1 MKFESG
7 LYLAGTHASR
17 VQARRP
23 GTHASRVQAR
33 RRRAYPSLC
42 LAAIITLIAG
52 ASLLA
57 PGQAV
62 QHSPLPF
69 ARGEELVYQAEFS
82 RALLR
87 GVDVAEFRFNSTS
100 EHIARGTDDPIILH
114 LTGDVVSKGLFPR
127 IAGFKFHQ
135 HIESTADA
143 EPFTTLRT
151 TRSEEQGKRVRQ
163 IEGVFDHQT
172 RKATWIERQP
182 NQRTTSIDFT
192 EPIQDVLTAIYFLRT
207 QQLDVGKSFEVLL
220 SDSGRVYRVPV
231 NVVERKTMDTAV
243 GRVKAIRIEPA
254 LFGDDALL
262 HARGQLSIWLTED
275 ERHLPVRAQ
284 LKMEIGTFDI
294 KLKRVTYSDAT
305 AK

>member
-1 MKFESG
+1 MDNIQVRIEEKIRPRWRLRVEFCLLG
-7 LYLAGTHASR
+7 VAAYLIFCS
-17 VQARRP
+17 
-23 GTHASRVQAR
+23 
-33 RRRAYPSLC
+33 
-42 LAAIITLIAG
+42 AA
-52 ASLLA
+52 
-57 PGQAV
+57 AV
-62 QHSPLPF
+62 AQQPKVKDLPF

-100 EHIARGTDDPIILH
+100 EHIARGADDPIILH

-143 EPFTTLRT
+143 EPFTSLRT
-151 TRSEEQGKRVRQ
+151 TRSEEQAKRVRQ
-163 IEGVFDHQT
+163 IEGVFDHQA

-207 QQLDVGKSFEVLL
+207 QNLDAGKSFEVLL

-231 NVVERKTMDTAV
+231 NVSGSNFVNGAV
-243 GRVKAIRIEPA
+243 GRVNGTDRATKFINANLVQVTLNAGDQLPPA
-254 LFGDDALL
+254 SLGIVVVNPTPGGGASNPLTFLVKPLHRLL
-262 HARGQLSIWLTED
+262 
-275 ERHLPVRAQ
+275 LPLVR
-284 LKMEIGTFDI
+284 
-294 KLKRVTYSDAT
+294 R
-305 AK
+305 

>member
-1 MKFESG
+1 MKKIRPQLRLRVEFCLLG
-7 LYLAGTHASR
+7 VAAYLIFCS
-17 VQARRP
+17 
-23 GTHASRVQAR
+23 
-33 RRRAYPSLC
+33 
-42 LAAIITLIAG
+42 AA
-52 ASLLA
+52 
-57 PGQAV
+57 AV
-62 QHSPLPF
+62 AQQPQVKDLPF

-100 EHIARGTDDPIILH
+100 EHIARGADDPIILH

-151 TRSEEQGKRVRQ
+151 MRSEEQGKRVRQ
-163 IEGVFDHQT
+163 IEAVFDHQA
-172 RKATWIERQP
+172 RKATWTERQP

-192 EPIQDVLTAIYFLRT
+192 EPIQDVLTAIYFLRI
-207 QQLDVGKSFEVLL
+207 QNLEPGKSFEVLL

-231 NVVERKTMDTAV
+231 NVTERKTMDTAV
-243 GRVKAIRIEPA
+243 GRVKVVRIEPA

-262 HARGQLSIWLTED
+262 HTRGQLSIWLTED

-284 LKMEIGTFDI
+284 LKVEIGTFDI

>member
-1 MKFESG
+1 MDRFQVRIKEKIRPRWILRVEFCLLG
-7 LYLAGTHASR
+7 FAAYLVFCSAA
-17 VQARRP
+17 A
-23 GTHASRVQAR
+23 
-33 RRRAYPSLC
+33 
-42 LAAIITLIAG
+42 LAQQ
-52 ASLLA
+52 
-57 PGQAV
+57 PKV
-62 QHSPLPF
+62 KDLPF

-151 TRSEEQGKRVRQ
+151 MRSEEQGKRVRQ

-182 NQRTTSIDFT
+182 NQRTTSIGFT

-207 QQLDVGKSFEVLL
+207 QNLEVGKSFEVLL
-220 SDSGRVYRVPV
+220 SDSGRVYHIPV
-231 NVVERKTMDTAV
+231 NVAERKTIDTAV
-243 GRVKAIRIEPA
+243 GRVKAIRVEPA

-262 HARGQLSIWLTED
+262 HTRGQLSIWLTDD

-284 LKMEIGTFDI
+284 LKVEIGTFDI
-294 KLKRVTYSDAT
+294 KLKRVTYSDT
-305 AK
+305 K

>member
-1 MKFESG
+1 MGTFGFEMDRIQVRIEENNRPQWR
-7 LYLAGTHASR
+7 LR
-17 VQARRP
+17 V
-23 GTHASRVQAR
+23 GIC
-33 RRRAYPSLC
+33 LLG
-42 LAAIITLIAG
+42 LAAYLVFCSA
-52 ASLLA
+52 A
-57 PGQAV
+57 AV
-62 QHSPLPF
+62 AQQPKIKDLPF

-100 EHIARGTDDPIILH
+100 EHIARGVDDPIILH

-151 TRSEEQGKRVRQ
+151 MRSEEQGKRVRQ
-163 IEGVFDHQT
+163 IEAVFDHEA
-172 RKATWIERQP
+172 RKATWTERQP

-207 QQLDVGKSFEVLL
+207 QNLEVGKSFEVLI

-231 NVVERKTMDTAV
+231 NVAERKTMDSAV
-243 GRVKAIRIEPA
+243 GRVKAIRVEPA
-254 LFGDDALL
+254 LFGDDSLL
-262 HARGQLSIWLTED
+262 RTRGQLSIWLTED
-275 ERHLPVRAQ
+275 DRHLPVRAQ
-284 LKMEIGTFDI
+284 LKVEIGTFDI
-294 KLKRVTYSDAT
+294 KLKRVTYSDTT

>member
-1 MKFESG
+1 MRFQSG
-7 LYLAGTHASR
+7 LRLPRTQTSR
-17 VQARRP
+17 VPVRRP
-23 GTHASRVQAR
+23 GTHASRAQAR
-33 RRRAYPSLC
+33 RRRAYPLLR
-42 LAAIITLIAG
+42 LAIIITLIVG
-52 ASLLA
+52 AYALA
-57 PGQAV
+57 RAQAA

-69 ARGEELVYQAEFS
+69 ARGEELVYQAEFT

-100 EHIARGTDDPIILH
+100 EHIARGADDPIILH

-143 EPFTTLRT
+143 EPFTSLRT

-163 IEGVFDHQT
+163 IEAVFDHAA

-192 EPIQDVLTAIYFLRT
+192 EPIQDLLTAIYFLRT
-207 QQLDVGKSFEVLL
+207 QNLEVGKSFEVLI

-231 NVVERKTMDTAV
+231 NVAERKTIDTAV
-243 GRVKAIRIEPA
+243 GRVKAIRVEPA

-262 HARGQLSIWLTED
+262 HTRGQLSIWLTED

-284 LKMEIGTFDI
+284 LKVEIGTFDI
-294 KLKRVTYSDAT
+294 KLKRVTYSDGT

>member
-1 MKFESG
+1 MDSIQVSIVKKIRPQLRLRVGFCLIG
-7 LYLAGTHASR
+7 WAAYLIFCS
-17 VQARRP
+17 
-23 GTHASRVQAR
+23 
-33 RRRAYPSLC
+33 
-42 LAAIITLIAG
+42 AAVVAQ
-52 ASLLA
+52 
-57 PGQAV
+57 PKV
-62 QHSPLPF
+62 KDLPF

-87 GVDVAEFRFNSTS
+87 GVDVAEFRFNSKS
-100 EHIARGTDDPIILH
+100 EHIARGADDPIILH

-143 EPFTTLRT
+143 EPFTSLRT

-163 IEGVFDHQT
+163 IEAVFDHQA

-207 QQLDVGKSFEVLL
+207 QNLEPGKSFEVLL

-231 NVVERKTMDTAV
+231 NVTERKTMDTAV
-243 GRVKAIRIEPA
+243 GRVKVIRIEPT
-254 LFGDDALL
+254 LFGDDSLL
-262 HARGQLSIWLTED
+262 HTRGQLSIWLTED

-284 LKMEIGTFDI
+284 LKVEIGTFDI
-294 KLKRVTYSDAT
+294 KLKRVTYSDTT

>member
-1 MKFESG
+1 MRIEKKIRPRWRLRVEFC
-7 LYLAGTHASR
+7 LLVLATYLVICS
-17 VQARRP
+17 
-23 GTHASRVQAR
+23 
-33 RRRAYPSLC
+33 
-42 LAAIITLIAG
+42 AAVAQQTK
-52 ASLLA
+52 
-57 PGQAV
+57 V
-62 QHSPLPF
+62 KELPF

-87 GVDVAEFRFNSTS
+87 GVDVAEFRFNATS
-100 EHIARGTDDPIILH
+100 EHIARGADDPIILH
-114 LTGDVVSKGLFPR
+114 LTADIVSKGLFPR

-163 IEGVFDHQT
+163 IEGVFDHQA

-192 EPIQDVLTAIYFLRT
+192 EPIQDVLTAIYFLRV
-207 QQLDVGKSFEVLL
+207 QNPEVGKSFEVLL

-231 NVVERKTMDTAV
+231 NVAERKTIDTAV
-243 GRVKAIRIEPA
+243 GRVQAIRLEPA

-262 HARGQLSIWLTED
+262 HTRGQLSIWLTED

>member
-1 MKFESG
+1 MKFVSDLRLG
-7 LYLAGTHASR
+7 
-17 VQARRP
+17 

-33 RRRAYPSLC
+33 RRRAYPSFC
-42 LAAIITLIAG
+42 LATIITLIAG
-52 ASLLA
+52 AFVLA
-57 PGQAV
+57 PGQAA

-100 EHIARGTDDPIILH
+100 EHIARGADDPIILL

-143 EPFTTLRT
+143 EPFTSLRT

-163 IEGVFDHQT
+163 IEAVFDHQA
-172 RKATWIERQP
+172 RKATWTERQP

-207 QQLDVGKSFEVLL
+207 QNLEVGKSFEVLI
-220 SDSGRVYRVPV
+220 SDSGRVYHVPV
-231 NVVERKTMDTAV
+231 KVAERKTMDTAV

-262 HARGQLSIWLTED
+262 HTRGQLSIWLTED

-284 LKMEIGTFDI
+284 LKVEIGTFDI
-294 KLKRVTYSDAT
+294 KLKRVTYSDAGS
-305 AK
+305 K

>member
-1 MKFESG
+1 MRIAEKIRLRWKLRVEFCLLG
-7 LYLAGTHASR
+7 LAVYLIFCSAGVVAQ
-17 VQARRP
+17 QAK
-23 GTHASRVQAR
+23 VKD
-33 RRRAYPSLC
+33 
-42 LAAIITLIAG
+42 
-52 ASLLA
+52 
-57 PGQAV
+57 
-62 QHSPLPF
+62 LPF

-100 EHIARGTDDPIILH
+100 EHIARGADDPIILH
-114 LTGDVVSKGLFPR
+114 LTGDVVSKGLFPK

-143 EPFTTLRT
+143 EPFTSLRT
-151 TRSEEQGKRVRQ
+151 MRSEEQGKRVRQ
-163 IEGVFDHQT
+163 IEGVFDHQV

-207 QQLDVGKSFEVLL
+207 QNLEVGKSFEILL

-231 NVVERKTMDTAV
+231 NVAERKTIDSAV
-243 GRVKAIRIEPA
+243 GRVKAVRIEPA

-262 HARGQLSIWLTED
+262 HTHGQLSIWLTED

-284 LKMEIGTFDI
+284 LKVEIGTFDI
-294 KLKRVTYSDAT
+294 KLKRVTYSDAS

>member
-1 MKFESG
+1 LGAFGSEMDSIQVRIVKKIRPQWRLRLEFCLVG
-7 LYLAGTHASR
+7 VAAYLIFCS
-17 VQARRP
+17 
-23 GTHASRVQAR
+23 
-33 RRRAYPSLC
+33 
-42 LAAIITLIAG
+42 AAVVAQQ
-52 ASLLA
+52 
-57 PGQAV
+57 PKV
-62 QHSPLPF
+62 KDLPF

-100 EHIARGTDDPIILH
+100 EHIARGADDPMILP
-114 LTGDVVSKGLFPR
+114 LTGAVVSKGLFPR
-127 IAGFKFHQ
+127 IARFKFHQ
-135 HIESTADA
+135 PIESTADA

-151 TRSEEQGKRVRQ
+151 MRSEEQGKRVRQ
-163 IEGVFDHQT
+163 IEAVFDHQA
-172 RKATWIERQP
+172 RKATWTERQP

-207 QQLDVGKSFEVLL
+207 QNLDVGKSFEVLL
-220 SDSGRVYRVPV
+220 SDSGRVYRVPI
-231 NVVERKTMDTAV
+231 NVTERKTIDTAV
-243 GRVKAIRIEPA
+243 GRVKAIRVEPA

-262 HARGQLSIWLTED
+262 HTRGQLSIWLTED

-284 LKMEIGTFDI
+284 LKVEIGTFDI

>member
-1 MKFESG
+1 MDRIQVMVEEKLRSRWRLRAEFCLLG
-7 LYLAGTHASR
+7 LVAYLAFFS
-17 VQARRP
+17 
-23 GTHASRVQAR
+23 
-33 RRRAYPSLC
+33 
-42 LAAIITLIAG
+42 AA
-52 ASLLA
+52 
-57 PGQAV
+57 AV
-62 QHSPLPF
+62 AQQPKAKDLPF

-100 EHIARGTDDPIILH
+100 EHIARGVDDPIVLH
-114 LTGDVVSKGLFPR
+114 LTVDVVSKGLFPK

-135 HIESTADA
+135 HIDSTADA

-151 TRSEEQGKRVRQ
+151 MRSEEQGKRVRE
-163 IEGVFDHQT
+163 IEGVFDHQA
-172 RKATWIERQP
+172 RKATWTERQP

-207 QQLDVGKSFEVLL
+207 QNLEVGKSFEVLI

-231 NVVERKTMDTAV
+231 NVTERKTIDTAV
-243 GRVKAIRIEPA
+243 GRVKAISIEPA

-262 HARGQLSIWLTED
+262 HTRGQISIWLTDD

-284 LKMEIGTFDI
+284 LKVEIGTFDI
-294 KLKRVTYSDAT
+294 KLKRVTYSGT
-305 AK
+305 PAK

>member
-1 MKFESG
+1 MRFQSG
-7 LYLAGTHASR
+7 FRL
-17 VQARRP
+17 P
-23 GTHASRVQAR
+23 GTHASRVPAR
-33 RRRAYPSLC
+33 RRRAYPSFC
-42 LAAIITLIAG
+42 LAAIIILIAG
-52 ASLLA
+52 ASVLA
-57 PGQAV
+57 PGQAA

-100 EHIARGTDDPIILH
+100 EHIARGADDPIILH
-114 LTGDVVSKGLFPR
+114 LTGDVVSKGLFPK

-143 EPFTTLRT
+143 EPFTSLRT

-163 IEGVFDHQT
+163 IEAVFDHQAH
-172 RKATWIERQP
+172 RATWTERQP

-207 QQLDVGKSFEVLL
+207 QNLQVGKSFEVLI

-231 NVVERKTMDTAV
+231 SVAERKTIDTAV
-243 GRVKAIRIEPA
+243 GRVKAIRVEPA

-262 HARGQLSIWLTED
+262 HTRGQLSIWLTED

-284 LKMEIGTFDI
+284 LKVEIGTFDI
-294 KLKRVTYSDAT
+294 KLKRVTYSDTT